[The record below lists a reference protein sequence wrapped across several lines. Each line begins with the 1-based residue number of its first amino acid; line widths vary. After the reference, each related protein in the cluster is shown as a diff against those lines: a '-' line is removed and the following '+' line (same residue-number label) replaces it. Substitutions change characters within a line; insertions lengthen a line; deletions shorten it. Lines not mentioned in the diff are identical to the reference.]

1 MSVCTLFL
9 ILLTSAV
16 NKHLDFLNGK
26 EVARYLLNYK
36 CPRLHRTNIERLLH
50 IWTKES
56 KNCNP
61 LTACIILWVVEFFD
75 YFCFFK
81 VLYFFMTVN
90 YINALYHAIDACDHE
105 TIIWTGV
112 VCKKISKIFRIS
124 NFEYIENAK
133 IFRSYV
139 KYFWIFPHERNSR
152 ILIGLCK

>member
-1 MSVCTLFL
+1 MFDYFVGLAFKGLRNKHILKKVIAEITPKVKLMSGWTLFL

-16 NKHLDFLNGK
+16 NKHLDFLHGK
-26 EVARYLLNYK
+26 EVAQYLLNYK

-56 KNCNP
+56 KNCNL

-90 YINALYHAIDACDHE
+90 YVNALYHAIDACDHE
-105 TIIWTGV
+105 TIIRTGV
-112 VCKKISKIFRIS
+112 ACKKISCYCRK
-124 NFEYIENAK
+124 
-133 IFRSYV
+133 
-139 KYFWIFPHERNSR
+139 
-152 ILIGLCK
+152 C